1 MKALFLLATLF
12 LPCSHPVWCQDQ
24 QTLNRQAAEDF
35 AQADKKLNQVYRQL
49 MSHLSKPEQERL
61 IDAQLLW
68 IKFRD
73 AHARAK
79 AESNQGGSL
88 YPMIYAGAQR
98 QASQSRTQELQE
110 WLDEYKSR

>member
-1 MKALFLLATLF
+1 MFSVSALLLLLAY
-12 LPCSHPVWCQDQ
+12 PCLAQDQ
-24 QTLNRQAAEDF
+24 QTMNRQAADDF

-49 MSHLSKPEQERL
+49 LPRLSKPEKERL

-73 AHARAK
+73 ANAKAR
-79 AESNQGGSL
+79 AESNTGGSI

-98 QASQSRTQELQE
+98 RATETRTQELQE